1 MAHLLQGLVLLVL
14 GAAALCAQPAAAP
27 PASPAKA
34 TIGKKV
40 AVKFSHATHLKLG
53 DLGPILKMA
62 RERGT
67 HLRPEGHLPGS
78 QCEAC
83 HTGMKDDQRRAGLP
97 LMGDCLVCHSKIDAP
112 FSCGFCHSQ
121 PASELKPVHHTPDFL
136 DKHSAGLAKLNLAK
150 QECQVCHGRKFTCLG
165 CH

>member
-1 MAHLLQGLVLLVL
+1 VAHLLQGLVCLLL
-14 GAAALCAQPAAAP
+14 GCAALFAQPAAP
-27 PASPAKA
+27 PVKTTAAAKV
-34 TIGKKV
+34 T
-40 AVKFSHATHLKLG
+40 VKFNHSTHLKLG

-83 HTGMKDDQRRAGLP
+83 HTGLKEDQRRAGLA

-112 FSCGFCHSQ
+112 FSCSFCHTQ
-121 PASELKPVHHTPDFL
+121 PVSALKPVHHTPDFL